1 MQRMESRTVDWSAL
15 RSPDPRTPV
24 AEGLRERKKRQMRQQ
39 LSDTATAMF
48 IQHGFDAVRVTE
60 IAAACGVSEK
70 TVYNY
75 FPTKESLLLD
85 RWDTTLTSLRTG
97 LADAEVSPIQAALSI
112 LSDELHGLTSW
123 MAAQDD
129 AVAAGT
135 LIRRFGTLISATP
148 ALRAH
153 QRDMT
158 DQLIAVAAAA
168 LADRARMSPDDPE
181 PQIAATAL
189 VGLWQIQFNSLTK
202 HLDATRT
209 PAQIHDAVSDDVAR
223 AAHIIEIGLAS
234 LAATDDHG

>member
-1 MQRMESRTVDWSAL
+1 METRTVDWTAL
-15 RSPDPRTPV
+15 RGSEPTAPG
-24 AEGLRERKKRQMRQQ
+24 AGGLRERKKRQMRQQ

-48 IQHGFDAVRVTE
+48 IQHGFDAVRVAE

-85 RWDTTLTSLRTG
+85 RWDTTLTSLQTG
-97 LADAEVSPIQAALSI
+97 LGDPELSPTHAALKI

-123 MAAQDD
+123 MAAQEDV
-129 AVAAGT
+129 VAAGA
-135 LIRRFGTLISATP
+135 LIRRFGTLINATP

-158 DQLIAVAAAA
+158 DQLIAVAAAV

-189 VGLWQIQFNSLTK
+189 LGLWQIQYNSLTR
-202 HLDATRT
+202 HLDGTRT
-209 PAQIHDAVSDDVAR
+209 PAQIHRAVSDDVAR
-223 AAHIIEIGLAS
+223 AARIIETGLAS
-234 LAATDDHG
+234 LDLADHYR